1 MKIVLVYP
9 RWTANYGITSYFA
22 RRASVW
28 PPLNLTT
35 LAAIAEEHG
44 HEVKIVDG
52 QVENMSL
59 PQTIAEI
66 GAFKPDIIGITATT
80 PFYHI
85 ASELAKELKHLD
97 SNLPLVIGGAHITIL
112 RERAF
117 SSFWDYGFVGEAD
130 KSWPQFLERY
140 QNGQDISSVK
150 GILYRDN
157 GQVKFTGMP
166 EIFEN
171 LDLIPFPARHLL
183 KMNKYKLGTLQGMK
197 HFTSIMFSR
206 GCPFRCIFCSNDLYG
221 HRVRRRSAKLVV
233 DEISSV
239 VSQFN
244 IRHFYFAD
252 DNLTLNRDYI
262 LQMCDM
268 IDKEGLSITFEGS
281 TRANLIDE
289 ELIARLVK
297 SGLIRISFG
306 LETVDPEMRRIMK
319 KEVPL
324 ESYTIANRLT
334 NKYGVETLNSVM
346 IGLPGETRET
356 INKLLSYL
364 RNARDIQQANCSI
377 AIPYPGTELYEMADK
392 EEHGLRLMTKDF
404 LEYRRYGSAVMS
416 VGDLSPEDLI
426 KLQNDA
432 FVSIYSAPW
441 RIKPMLR
448 KMGIIGALLTYL
460 RLVKSLWN
468 RAFYRAS
475 KSKGGSSEKQ
485 NRKG

>member
-1 MKIVLVYP
+1 MKVMLVYP
-9 RWTANYGITSYFA
+9 RWTTNYGIATYFA

-35 LAAIAEEHG
+35 LAAIAEENG

-59 PQTIAEI
+59 PKTIEEI
-66 GAFKPDIIGITATT
+66 LAFKPDIIGITATT

-85 ASELAKELKHLD
+85 ASSLAKELKRLN
-97 SNLPLVIGGAHITIL
+97 SKTPLVIGGPHITIL
-112 RERAF
+112 REKAF
-117 SSFWDYGFVGEAD
+117 SSFWDYAFIGEAD
-130 KSWPQFLERY
+130 KSWPMFLERY
-140 QNGQDISSVK
+140 QNGEDISSVK
-150 GILYRDN
+150 GIFYRDN

-166 EIFEN
+166 DIVEN

-183 KMNKYKLGTLQGMK
+183 KMNKYKLGTLQGRK
-197 HFTSIMFSR
+197 NFTSIMFSR
-206 GCPFRCIFCSNDLYG
+206 GCPFRCIFCSTNLFG
-221 HRVRRRSAKLVV
+221 HRVRRRSVKLVV

-262 LQMCDM
+262 LQICDL
-268 IDKEGLSITFEGS
+268 IDKEKLSITFEGS
-281 TRANLIDE
+281 TRANLVDE
-289 ELIARLVK
+289 ELIARMAK
-297 SGLIRISFG
+297 SGLIRLSFG

-377 AIPYPGTELYEMADK
+377 AIPYPGTELYEMAEK
-392 EEHGLRLMTKDF
+392 GERGLRLMTKDF
-404 LEYRRYGSAVMS
+404 LQYRRYGSAVMS
-416 VGDLSPEDLI
+416 VGDLSPDDLI

-441 RIKPMLR
+441 RWRPMMKR
-448 KMGIIGALLTYL
+448 MGIVGVLLTYF
-460 RLVKSLWN
+460 RLIRSLIN
-468 RAFYRAS
+468 ILSYRVS
-475 KSKGGSSEKQ
+475 RLKKVSLI
-485 NRKG
+485 